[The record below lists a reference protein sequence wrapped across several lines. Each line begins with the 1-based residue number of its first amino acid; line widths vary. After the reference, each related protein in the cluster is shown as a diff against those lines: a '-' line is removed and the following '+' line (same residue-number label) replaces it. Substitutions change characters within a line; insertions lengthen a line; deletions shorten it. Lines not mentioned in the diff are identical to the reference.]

1 MAMDPDE
8 ARRRVREGGTF
19 LCMDVPQG
27 APGRRTVR
35 ARDIAVCMRAEASVC
50 RRVTNGSHS
59 GAGTELHCDL
69 AGLVAGPK
77 FRGIKM
83 LPPGL
88 HLFCWDAGQ
97 VRPSTVTMESA
108 PLALASRTADYPLG
122 N

>member
-1 MAMDPDE
+1 MEQEE
-8 ARRRVREGGTF
+8 ARRKLEEGGVM
-19 LCMDVPQG
+19 LCMGVPQ
-27 APGRRTVR
+27 
-35 ARDIAVCMRAEASVC
+35 
-50 RRVTNGSHS
+50 
-59 GAGTELHCDL
+59 GTELHCDM
-69 AGLVAGPK
+69 AGLVVGPK

-97 VRPSTVTMESA
+97 VRPITVTMESA